1 MESEET
7 FLLEC
12 LLQTGEGT
20 IKRRGQSCQRG
31 EREGSGV
38 AWCLLHRLL
47 LHYLLKCLMDCLMY
61 CLIDCLID
69 YLLHYSIDCLFHP
82 PLMDYP

>member
-1 MESEET
+1 MRGGQVDQGVARGRGGDAGESSDRHGEVEGGVESEET

-20 IKRRGQSCQRG
+20 IRRRGQSCRRG

-38 AWCLLHRLL
+38 VWCLLHRLL
-47 LHYLLKCLMDCLMY
+47 LHCLLKCLMD
-61 CLIDCLID
+61 
-69 YLLHYSIDCLFHP
+69 
-82 PLMDYP
+82 